1 MKTSEMIKIEMKE
14 KKSGAHFR
22 KLFIVDVDKWEKNSE
37 HERKCNR

>member
-14 KKSGAHFR
+14 KKFAAHFR

-37 HERKCNR
+37 HDRK

>member
-14 KKSGAHFR
+14 KKTGAHFR

-37 HERKCNR
+37 HDRKCSR